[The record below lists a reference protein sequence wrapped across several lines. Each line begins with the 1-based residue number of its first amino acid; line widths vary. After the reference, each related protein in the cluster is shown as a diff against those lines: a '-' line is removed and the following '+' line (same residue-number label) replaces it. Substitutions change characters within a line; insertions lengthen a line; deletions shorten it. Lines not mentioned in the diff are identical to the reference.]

1 MPLPYQ
7 GSECKHFMKSPR
19 RRKNSIIVVLNP
31 GENPN
36 FFYIK
41 LILSRHLNEA
51 YPDVQIEDITLAYD
65 VKLLTALGR
74 QLCSP
79 YMYEYT
85 VMHSYV

>member
-1 MPLPYQ
+1 
-7 GSECKHFMKSPR
+7 MKSLR
-19 RRKNSIIVVLNP
+19 RWKNPLLESIIVVLNP
-31 GENPN
+31 GETPN
-36 FFYIK
+36 YIYIK
-41 LILSRHLNEA
+41 LILSRHLSEA

-79 YMYEYT
+79 YMYEYD